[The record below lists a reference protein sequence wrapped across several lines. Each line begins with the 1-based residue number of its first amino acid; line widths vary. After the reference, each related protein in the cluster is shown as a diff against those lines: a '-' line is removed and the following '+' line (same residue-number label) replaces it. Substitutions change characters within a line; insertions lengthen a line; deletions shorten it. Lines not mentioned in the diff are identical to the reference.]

1 MKKKII
7 LPIAL
12 LFVLLNI
19 SMAQQYYPFRPD
31 TAKWSVA
38 SWVHYYP
45 GGYYD
50 HATYFY
56 FINGDTIFDTITY
69 SKIYSVIPENTN
81 LIDTS
86 SAIYI
91 GGLREDNQ
99 KHIYYK
105 PAQLIQEFSIHCMI
119 MNFTLDEFLLYRFDV
134 DSADSFYLNEYVGY
148 DITVLDTDSVLVDS
162 SYRRRLWVSGPS
174 DYIEWIEGIGDMTSL
189 FGTFC
194 PMFES
199 GDDLLC
205 YEDPSTFYYGP
216 SNSSGRCTYFIV
228 GNSEN
233 QLSNIRIFPN
243 PARRTIRIKSADNEI
258 INEIIIYNQM
268 GNKVFAQTQLSGSID
283 VSDLDVG
290 MYVIEIVLDNFK
302 VRKKLMIY

>member
-1 MKKKII
+1 MIKNI
-7 LPIAL
+7 LLSIAL
-12 LFVLLNI
+12 FFILSNI
-19 SMAQQYYPFRPD
+19 TVAQQYYPFRTD

-56 FINGDTIFDTITY
+56 FINGDTIFDNVDY

-91 GGLREDNQ
+91 GGLREDNL

-105 PAQLIQEFSIHCMI
+105 PAQIYQEFSIHCMI
-119 MNFTLDEFLLYRFDV
+119 NNTTLDEFLLYRFDV
-134 DSADSFYLNEYVGY
+134 DSADSFYLNEYIGS
-148 DITVLDTDSVLVDS
+148 DITVIDTDSVLVDS
-162 SYRRRLWVSGPS
+162 NYRRILTISSYVG
-174 DYIEWIEGIGDMTSL
+174 YNVWIEGVGDMISL

-205 YEDPSTFYYGP
+205 YEDPATFFYGL
-216 SNSSGRCTYFIV
+216 NNNSGRCTYFIV

-233 QLSNIRIFPN
+233 RKANVQLYPN
-243 PARRTIRIKSADNEI
+243 PTHKVLHIKNGDNEN
-258 INEIIIYNQM
+258 INEIIIYDQM
-268 GNKVFAQTQLSGSID
+268 GNKVISQTQSNGSID
-283 VSDLDVG
+283 VLNLDAG
-290 MYVIEIVLDNFK
+290 MYIVEIVIDNFK